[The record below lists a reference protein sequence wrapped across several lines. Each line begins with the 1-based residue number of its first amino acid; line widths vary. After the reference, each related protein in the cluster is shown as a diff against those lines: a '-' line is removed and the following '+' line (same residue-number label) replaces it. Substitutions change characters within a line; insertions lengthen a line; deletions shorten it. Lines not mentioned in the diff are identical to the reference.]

1 MNFVSYEFCIFL
13 AVVWGMFLVTPAKLR
28 WVLLLA
34 AGYVFYAA
42 WSIPFIAVIIVS
54 TTVDYAASII
64 IYQSKSQR
72 VKQLALALA
81 IAINILILCLFKYLN
96 LILEA
101 HFNACSIFKWSSTLP
116 RELDIFLPIGIS
128 YYTFE
133 AISYVVDVYRGQ
145 KPAPDWLKY
154 SFYIMYFPHLI
165 AGPIVRFSELWSQY
179 EFKIDRPSPE
189 RVRKGF
195 ELLVLGFFFKT
206 VIADSFIWLID
217 PVYANPEAATVL
229 GAYTAAL
236 AFCVQLYMDFLG
248 YSHIARGSSLLFNIE
263 LPINFNHP
271 YSATSFSDFWE
282 RWQIS
287 LSRWLRD
294 YIYKPLGGSKKTI
307 QITIL
312 NTLIVFAIAGIWHGA
327 TATFILYGIQW
338 GVVSALY
345 VLWKHYRKPDS
356 NPQQNFNSKIKLFA
370 ARSITFIIVASTIA
384 LFRAQSLD
392 SYVGLVRKLSDFRG
406 LAQEL
411 AHTGG
416 LLEQVTVL
424 SCVTCLVIIF
434 GGPTAVKLYDRSVSN
449 WPYWAKVQ
457 AATAV
462 ALCCWVMSAN
472 QVKPFIYF
480 QF

>member
-13 AVVWGMFLVTPAKLR
+13 AAVWALFLVTPAKLR

-64 IYQSKSQR
+64 IYQSKSQMVR
-72 VKQLALALA
+72 KLALALA
-81 IAINILILCLFKYLN
+81 IVINVLILCMFKYLN

-101 HFNACSIFKWSSTLP
+101 HFNACSIFKWSTTLP

-133 AISYVVDVYRGQ
+133 AISYVVDVYRGH

-165 AGPIVRFSELWSQY
+165 AGPIVRFNELWSQY
-179 EFKIDRPSPE
+179 EFKIERPSPE

-206 VIADSFIWLID
+206 VIADSFVKVID
-217 PVYANPEAATVL
+217 PVYANIDSATVL
-229 GAYTAAL
+229 TAYSAAL

-271 YSATSFSDFWE
+271 FSATSFSDFWE
-282 RWQIS
+282 RWQIT

-294 YIYKPLGGSKKTI
+294 YIYRPLGGSKKTI

-327 TATFILYGIQW
+327 TATFVLYGIQW
-338 GVVSALY
+338 GIVSALY
-345 VLWKHYRKPDS
+345 VLWKHY
-356 NPQQNFNSKIKLFA
+356 QNSNSKPKNDFIASAQTFA
-370 ARSITFIIVASTIA
+370 ARSITFIVVFCSIA
-384 LFRAQSLD
+384 LFRSQD
-392 SYVGLVRKLSDFRG
+392 VHTYYGIMRKLCDFPG
-406 LAQEL
+406 LAKDL
-411 AHTGG
+411 ANSGG
-416 LLEQVTVL
+416 LLEQITL
-424 SCVTCLVIIF
+424 ISCLICLVIIF
-434 GGPTAVKLYDRSVSN
+434 GGPTAVKLYDRSIKQ

-457 AATAV
+457 AATAI

>member
-1 MNFVSYEFCIFL
+1 M
-13 AVVWGMFLVTPAKLR
+13 
-28 WVLLLA
+28 
-34 AGYVFYAA
+34 
-42 WSIPFIAVIIVS
+42 
-54 TTVDYAASII
+54 
-64 IYQSKSQR
+64 
-72 VKQLALALA
+72 
-81 IAINILILCLFKYLN
+81 
-96 LILEA
+96 
-101 HFNACSIFKWSSTLP
+101 P

-195 ELLVLGFFFKT
+195 ELLVLGFFFKV
-206 VIADSFIWLID
+206 VIADSFVWLID
-217 PVYANPEAATVL
+217 PVYANPDAATVL
-229 GAYTAAL
+229 SAYTAAL
-236 AFCVQLYMDFLG
+236 AFCVQLYLDFLG

-271 YSATSFSDFWE
+271 FSATSFSDFWE

-294 YIYKPLGGSKKTI
+294 YIYRPLGGSKKTI

-327 TATFILYGIQW
+327 TATFVLYGIQW

-345 VLWKHYRKPDS
+345 VLWKHFRNSDS
-356 NPQQNFNSKIKLFA
+356 QPQQNFTSKVQLFA
-370 ARSITFIIVASTIA
+370 ARSITFFIVATSIA
-384 LFRAQSLD
+384 LFRAQSLET
-392 SYVGLVRKLSDFRG
+392 YLGLMRKLCNLQG
-406 LAQEL
+406 LAHDL
-411 AHTGG
+411 VNAGG
-416 LLEQVTVL
+416 LFEQITVI
-424 SCVTCLVIIF
+424 SCLMSLVIIF
-434 GGPTAVKLYDRSVSN
+434 GGPTAVKLYDRSVKH